1 MFVLS
6 FENNAAR
13 TSCKRYYLP
22 QVKIKNYNVMI
33 DGQNFFKQPIKN
45 NLGTSC
51 KRYYLPQVKIK
62 DYNVMI
68 DR

>member
-1 MFVLS
+1 
-6 FENNAAR
+6 
-13 TSCKRYYLP
+13 
-22 QVKIKNYNVMI
+22 MI
-33 DGQNFFKQPIKN
+33 DGQNFFEQPIKN